1 MAIPN
6 NFNNVSSEDSKGRM
20 GTDCKQES
28 DTSSPTEESQAEVGE
43 VKISSRRNRRRRE
56 QYSLGKR
63 SYQKIVKTESHIIG
77 NYKKDTKRMFWRQEG
92 GDVRGKRQ
100 NRDTTGSFW
109 TKIMALICKHYFN
122 KSSYSKHLSK
132 INQNNHHG
140 WVGLNQRKKILIW
153 FTQPYYAYNIYN

>member
-1 MAIPN
+1 MRGTKKVPEWPSVESQSLQEAIQTREMAIPN

-63 SYQKIVKTESHIIG
+63 SYQKIVKTESHRIG
-77 NYKKDTKRMFWRQEG
+77 K
-92 GDVRGKRQ
+92 
-100 NRDTTGSFW
+100 
-109 TKIMALICKHYFN
+109 L
-122 KSSYSKHLSK
+122 
-132 INQNNHHG
+132 
-140 WVGLNQRKKILIW
+140 
-153 FTQPYYAYNIYN
+153 